1 MITAQL
7 ERTTVPSHQPAATGA
22 AQPGAKPAL
31 TRQSVRQRYQRHV
44 NRSFGKLAGVM
55 NLPVEVRSAGCLVY
69 DETGDAYLDC
79 GGYGV
84 FLMGHCHPRVIAAVK
99 AQLERHPLSTRGLL
113 NLEQVEA
120 AETLISVTPRGMQY
134 VFFANSGAE
143 ATELGLKLARLHGKT
158 KLIAMQGGYHGKTF
172 GALSITARA
181 HFQDPFRP
189 LLPDVSFVAYSDPN
203 AVEALLAEQG
213 NQSAVILEPVQGEG
227 GAVAPPLGYLR
238 QVADLCKRY
247 GALLILDE
255 IQSGLGRLGHWWGA
269 NREGVTPDIM
279 LVGKGLS
286 GGVVPVSAV
295 VATAAAY
302 EPLNNDF
309 ILHSSTFAGSPLAM
323 AAAKSAVEVIRD
335 ENLVERAGVL
345 GDHLLSNLRTI
356 LSEVCPEL
364 VVDVRGVGLLI
375 GIEFMSSDL
384 AGELMM
390 KLMER
395 RIIVSYS
402 LNSHRVLRLTPPALL
417 TAEQCAWL
425 FTAVYEA
432 GREMHKEAA
441 SA

>member
-1 MITAQL
+1 MTTAYL
-7 ERTTVPSHQPAATGA
+7 EGTMTPTLQSV
-22 AQPGAKPAL
+22 AKPAL
-31 TRQSVRQRYQRHV
+31 TRQAVRQRHQRYV

-55 NLPVEVRSAGCLVY
+55 NLPVEVRSEGCLVY
-69 DETGDAYLDC
+69 DETGAAYLDC

-84 FLMGHCHPRVIAAVK
+84 FLMGHCHPKVVAAVK
-99 AQLERHPLSTRGLL
+99 AQLERHPLATRGLL
-113 NLEQVEA
+113 NLELVEA
-120 AETLISVTPRGMQY
+120 AETLISVAPRGMQY
-134 VFFANSGAE
+134 AFFANSGAE

-158 KLIAMQGGYHGKTF
+158 KLIAMHGGYHGKTL
-172 GALSITARA
+172 GALSVTARA

-189 LLPDVSFVAYSDPN
+189 LLPDVRFVPYGDAT
-203 AVEALLAEQG
+203 ALEAALVEQG

-227 GAVAPPLGYLR
+227 GAIAPPLGYLR
-238 QVADLCKRY
+238 QVADLCQRY

-269 NREGVTPDIM
+269 DREGITPDIM

-295 VATAAAY
+295 VATAEAY

-335 ENLVERAGVL
+335 ENLVQRAGVM
-345 GDHLLSNLRTI
+345 GERMRSNLRT
-356 LSEVCPEL
+356 LLAEACPGL

-375 GIEFMSSDL
+375 GIEFTSSDL

-390 KLMER
+390 KLLER
-395 RIIVSYS
+395 RIILSHS

-417 TAEQCAWL
+417 TEEQCAWL
-425 FTAVYEA
+425 FTAIYEA
-432 GREMHKEAA
+432 GREMQKDAGGR
-441 SA
+441 